1 MSSGQREKAS
11 SMIGLGIDA
20 VDVDRFRVLLA
31 RRPLLAER
39 LFTIGERDY
48 AARLVDPAPSLAAR
62 FAAKEATMKAL
73 GVGLGAF
80 RWWDVEIERSEE
92 GRPSLVLRGGAA
104 ALADQQGV
112 ASWQVS
118 LTHTA
123 SLAEAVVAA
132 LT

>member
-1 MSSGQREKAS
+1 MNSGQWEKGS

-31 RRPLLAER
+31 RRPLLAQR

-48 AARLVDPAPSLAAR
+48 AARLADPAPSLAAR

-80 RWWDVEIERSEE
+80 RWWDVEVERSGD
-92 GRPSLVLRGGAA
+92 GRPSLVLRGAAA

-112 ASWQVS
+112 ESWQVS

-132 LT
+132 LS